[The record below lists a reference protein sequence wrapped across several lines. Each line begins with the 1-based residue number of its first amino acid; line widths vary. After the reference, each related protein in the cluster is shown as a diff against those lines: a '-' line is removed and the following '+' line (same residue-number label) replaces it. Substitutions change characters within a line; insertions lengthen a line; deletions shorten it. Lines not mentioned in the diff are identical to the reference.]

1 MCKKNILKK
10 DFIHSIKKNM
20 RNQEVFYEGIYSVKI
35 LFFFFEGIVAKRE
48 EWPGQRIK
56 IQ

>member
-48 EWPGQRIK
+48 E
-56 IQ
+56 